1 MRDER
6 LLVELSKMIYELDD
20 LEKIKA
26 KAEELLDR
34 GVEPKKLIDALS
46 RGLEEIGNRYESGE
60 YFLSELIMGGII
72 GSEIISVLTPYLKSV
87 ETGRLGKVVIGTVKG
102 DLHDIGKNLVISML
116 RSSGFEVSD
125 LGIDVP
131 AQRFIDA
138 VKKEKPDILAMSCLL
153 TMAMDEMKRVVEELK
168 KHGLRDKIKVIIG
181 GRPTSLEF
189 ARQIGADAWGRDA
202 IEAVKVAKT
211 LIGRD
216 K

>member
-1 MRDER
+1 
-6 LLVELSKMIYELDD
+6 
-20 LEKIKA
+20 
-26 KAEELLDR
+26 
-34 GVEPKKLIDALS
+34 
-46 RGLEEIGNRYESGE
+46 
-60 YFLSELIMGGII
+60 MGGII

-181 GRPTSLEF
+181 GRPTSLEL